1 MPSYKKKII
10 ILEFTDL
17 ISIYVGDA
25 RDTDF
30 AVNHTA
36 EVYLIHEYK
45 YIHFPKNN
53 YYPLVYSDAFQH
65 LNHVH

>member
-45 YIHFPKNN
+45 HIHFLQKQLLPF
-53 YYPLVYSDAFQH
+53 SI
-65 LNHVH
+65 